1 MMAGERR
8 DAERLA
14 QDPRQAAGL
23 VARAMRKAKRQ
34 EGRLARVWDDLMKL
48 LRLARAWAT
57 GAYREVPW
65 KTIVLVLAAI
75 LYFVNPADVIPDVL
89 FAVGYLD
96 DATVIAWVL
105 RSVKRDLE
113 KFAEWEAAQGTQAG
127 PLATRSS

>member
-1 MMAGERR
+1 MMAAERGE
-8 DAERLA
+8 AERLA

-113 KFAEWEAAQGTQAG
+113 KFAEWEAAQGTQMAMG
-127 PLATRSS
+127 SS